1 MNLKLCSFAVICKH
15 GSISR
20 QKIRSGP
27 RMWLGVKLPAVPA
40 PKSDHK
46 CDELDLVGTVEMGQS
61 RLGRIY
67 PEFTIGQPCA
77 LDITEQGVK

>member
-20 QKIRSGP
+20 QKIRSGH
-27 RMWLGVKLPAVPA
+27 RMWLAVKLPAVPA
-40 PKSDHK
+40 PKPDHI
-46 CDELDLVGTVEMGQS
+46 CDELNLVDTVEMGQS

-67 PEFTIGQPCA
+67 PEFTIGQACA
-77 LDITEQGVK
+77 LDTTEQGAK